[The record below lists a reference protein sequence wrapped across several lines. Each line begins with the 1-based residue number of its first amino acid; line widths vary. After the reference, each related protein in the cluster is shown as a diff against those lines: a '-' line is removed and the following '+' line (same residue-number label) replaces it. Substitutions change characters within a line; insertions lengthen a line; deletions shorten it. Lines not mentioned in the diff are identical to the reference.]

1 MENKL
6 WRDEFEKVFPAKAEA
21 QQQLSI
27 DKQELWKEPAIDAL
41 RAEKEYFLKIFTVI
55 VDKLL
60 GNCSRGIKEKW
71 LDYVNSNNNSS
82 NNNNLFSNK

>member
-41 RAEKEYFLKIFTVI
+41 RAEKEYFPKLFTVI
-55 VDKLL
+55 L
-60 GNCSRGIKEKW
+60 I
-71 LDYVNSNNNSS
+71 NS
-82 NNNNLFSNK
+82 